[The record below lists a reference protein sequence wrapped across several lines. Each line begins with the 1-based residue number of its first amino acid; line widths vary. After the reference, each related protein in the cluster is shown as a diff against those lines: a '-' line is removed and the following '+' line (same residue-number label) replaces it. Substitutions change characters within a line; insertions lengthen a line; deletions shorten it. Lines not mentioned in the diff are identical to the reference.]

1 MQEPKEETV
10 TLEMQE
16 LGESWMSWAWGIGL
30 KADDFS
36 KNGASGLNESDV
48 RHCTTN

>member
-16 LGESWMSWAWGIGL
+16 LGKVKLLGLGKGGL
-30 KADDFS
+30 KADNYRETRRVVS
-36 KNGASGLNESDV
+36 TRV
-48 RHCTTN
+48 I